1 MIDKF
6 TMNVDNNSLVMV
18 VGSPEYVLSI
28 KSARYK
34 LFIHFQIS
42 IKLYIQ

>member
-18 VGSPEYVLSI
+18 MGSPEYVLSI

-34 LFIHFQIS
+34 LFKYLLNFIFNED
-42 IKLYIQ
+42 